1 MEELIYLPI
10 LLLAAFIHG
19 ALGFGFPLVSTP
31 LLVLFMEL
39 PAAILLTLVP
49 TVSIN
54 LVSFFTEKHWRQA
67 LLDFWPIPTFTIVGS
82 MLGTQILLSVDP
94 SPFRMLLAL
103 VLVAYLATERL
114 TGSKKEH
121 RLPKWGMA
129 LFGFGLGLL
138 AGVVNIFAPVLVVY
152 ALYTRMNPLLMVATF
167 NMSFL
172 TSKSGQII
180 GFIANGAFEKDV
192 VLLTV
197 AMVPLVLL
205 SLWVGIRL
213 RRNINQESYTRL
225 LRGALWLIAVALV
238 ADWFANG

>member
-1 MEELIYLPI
+1 MENLIYLPI

-31 LLVLFMEL
+31 LLVLFMEM

-67 LLDFWPIPTFTIVGS
+67 LKAFWPIPAFTIVGS

-114 TGSKKEH
+114 TRSEKEH
-121 RLPKWGMA
+121 HVPKWGMA

-138 AGVVNIFAPVLVVY
+138 AGVVNIFAPVLVVF

-180 GFIANGAFEKDV
+180 GFIAKGAFDKEV
-192 VLLTV
+192 VLLTL
-197 AMVPLVLL
+197 ALVPLILL
-205 SLWVGIRL
+205 SLWIGIKL
-213 RRNINQESYTRL
+213 RRKINHETYNQL

>member
-1 MEELIYLPI
+1 MQDLIYLPI
-10 LLLAAFIHG
+10 LLVAAFIHG
-19 ALGFGFPLVSTP
+19 ALGFGFPLVTTP

-54 LVSFFTEKHWRQA
+54 LVSFFTEKHWREA
-67 LLDFWPIPTFTIVGS
+67 LRAFWPIPTFTIVGS

-103 VLVAYLATERL
+103 VLIAYLATERL
-114 TGSKKEH
+114 TGSKIEH
-121 RLPKWGMA
+121 QMPKWGMA
-129 LFGFGLGLL
+129 LFGLGLGLL
-138 AGVVNIFAPVLVVY
+138 AGVVNIFAPIIVVF
-152 ALYTRMNPLLMVATF
+152 ALYTRMNPTLMVATF

-180 GFIANGAFEKDV
+180 GFIANGAFDRDV

-197 AMVPLVLL
+197 ALVPLILL
-205 SLWVGIRL
+205 SLWAGIRL
-213 RRNINQESYTRL
+213 RRKINQEMYTHL
-225 LRGALWLIAVALV
+225 LRGALWLIATALV

>member
-1 MEELIYLPI
+1 MQDLIYLPI

-19 ALGFGFPLVSTP
+19 ALGFGFPLVTTP

-49 TVSIN
+49 TVTIN
-54 LVSFFTEKHWRQA
+54 LVSFFTEKHWREA
-67 LLDFWPIPTFTIVGS
+67 LRAFWPIPTFTIVGS
-82 MLGTQILLSVDP
+82 ILGTQILLSVDP
-94 SPFRMLLAL
+94 APFRMLLAL

-121 RLPKWGMA
+121 ALPKWGLA

-138 AGVVNIFAPVLVVY
+138 AGVVNIFAPVIVVF
-152 ALYTRMNPLLMVATF
+152 ALYTRMNPILMVATF

-180 GFIANGAFEKDV
+180 GFIANGAFDRDV
-192 VLLTV
+192 VLFTL
-197 AMVPLVLL
+197 AMVPLILF

-213 RRNINQESYTRL
+213 RRKINKETYTQL
-225 LRGALWLIAVALV
+225 LRGALWLIATALV